1 VRRSEEERGT
11 LMGGT
16 SEAVA
21 GDPVIT
27 TQGLTRDYGNGAGI
41 FDVDLSVP
49 RGTVFGLVGPNGAGK
64 TTLLSVL
71 AGLRGAGSGRAHV
84 RTARGRVLL
93 CPDVPD
99 FEPWLTA
106 TEVVALSAEIAG
118 VPATAADVA
127 GALDR
132 VGLGE
137 AAHRRNARFS
147 RGMRQRL
154 GLAAALVCR
163 PEVLVLDEP
172 ASGLDPR
179 GRVDVL
185 SLIRSLREHCTVILA
200 SHLLGDVQRVCDDVA
215 VLVRGRVVYQGPVA
229 DIADRGRPSAWHVR
243 VRGSAERLVELMS
256 AEPWVVRAAPV
267 EAEAD
272 CVYVEAVDPAAGES
286 GIPRLLVGEDV
297 PLVSMTGYEADLE
310 SAFLSLTAPAG
321 APDENRTAR

>member
-1 VRRSEEERGT
+1 MNGT
-11 LMGGT
+11 
-16 SEAVA
+16 
-21 GDPVIT
+21 PVIT
-27 TQGLTRDYGNGAGI
+27 TEKLTRDYGNGAGV

-71 AGLRGAGSGRAHV
+71 AGLRRAGSGNV
-84 RTARGRVLL
+84 RVDTAGGRVLL

-106 TEVVALSAEIAG
+106 TEVVVLSAEAAG
-118 VPATAADVA
+118 VPVTPEDAAL
-127 GALDR
+127 ALER
-132 VGLGE
+132 VGLTE

-154 GLAAALVCR
+154 GLAAALACR
-163 PEVLVLDEP
+163 PEVLILDEP

-185 SLIRSLREHCTVILA
+185 ALIRSLREHCTVILA

-243 VRGSAERLVELMS
+243 VRGTAREVVDLLS
-256 AEPWVVRAAPV
+256 AEPWVTRAVPVDAEPDLVFV
-267 EAEAD
+267 EA
-272 CVYVEAVDPAAGES
+272 AAAEHGET
-286 GIPRLLVGEDV
+286 GIPRTLVEHGV
-297 PLVSMTGYEADLE
+297 PLVSMNGYEADLE
-310 SAFLSLTAPAG
+310 SAFLSLTSTDATDG
-321 APDENRTAR
+321 STR

>member
-1 VRRSEEERGT
+1 MNGT
-11 LMGGT
+11 
-16 SEAVA
+16 
-21 GDPVIT
+21 PVIT
-27 TQGLTRDYGNGAGI
+27 TEKLTRDYGNGAGV

-71 AGLRGAGSGRAHV
+71 AGLRSAGSGTVRVRA
-84 RTARGRVLL
+84 TGGRVLL

-106 TEVVALSAEIAG
+106 TELVTLSARVAG
-118 VPATAADVA
+118 VPATEADT
-127 GALDR
+127 ALALER
-132 VGLGE
+132 VGLTE

-185 SLIRSLREHCTVILA
+185 ALIRSLREDCTVILA
-200 SHLLGDVQRVCDDVA
+200 SHLLGDVQKVCDDVA

-243 VRGSAERLVELMS
+243 VRGSAEEVADLLS
-256 AEPWVVRAAPV
+256 AEPWVTRASPV
-267 EAEAD
+267 EAEPD
-272 CVYVEAVDPAAGES
+272 CVHVEATGADAGEA
-286 GIPRLLVGEDV
+286 GIPRTLVEHGV
-297 PLVSMTGYEADLE
+297 PLVSMNGYEADLE
-310 SAFLSLTAPAG
+310 SAFLSLTSTDATDRSP
-321 APDENRTAR
+321 R